1 MLNTPA
7 FNTYGDSNVNIDL
20 LEQINNI
27 YKKAQEEALS
37 RYNAADFKAP
47 VIETHA
53 LDLNTNYQ
61 FPVITPSKPRK
72 STRTKYDGS
81 SSDFVNEIFNS
92 YYNAVRPRAASDAD
106 AIRQAKLLAQKAA
119 FETNRGKSVVNTHNY
134 GGHRINGKWLSF
146 DSMDDFTKKDVAL
159 LDRKWGNWRN
169 AKSESDFVNAI
180 TTNNGKGSYAPKSE
194 YKNYI
199 GLSNEINNY
208 LNMRR
213 RKLRCGGKVSRPKA
227 MLGGAGG
234 GGLEMFTALSDTM
247 LGAFKAANDAA
258 EENYRRKYQVYQD
271 RYANGVKEAA
281 AMTNALQQ
289 SKDYQEAY
297 LSQFRMPYKNGGRRK
312 LRNAGFLQS
321 SLRGG
326 SDIILESDNAAL
338 VPIGNNVYSVYGPTH
353 SQGGINMT
361 LGGSPVNVEGGGK
374 SMNKPG
380 EVIEVNNDDGE
391 IRIYSK
397 HLKDKNGLSFADEAR
412 IGAKFGGDLDYT
424 FAKQQRKN
432 NNRSLGKKK
441 ASLGLAISRPVE
453 EIYEGGR
460 NPNTNTL
467 TVNPVST
474 NNTVVNTSLS
484 RDKFVED
491 PYKVDYQNKKKPL
504 LIDESAAAM
513 EGLGAAGGWFGSLMG
528 GFGMAL
534 KGSNFKN
541 GGRIKAED
549 GIIVRNGRKY
559 KRVKY
564 PNSNNTYLQ
573 DVGPANGS
581 VNTNNKT
588 LNTNNRKTNRQY
600 NYNPGAA
607 LPTTR
612 GIAFNNNSLSSFD
625 PEGQVGRYWERNG
638 TSNVEEQSAYIK
650 PKAAD
655 NVRSLVNTG
664 NKNKRNRG
672 VSINTGRRRLADRGV
687 SPVSNDIDEF
697 KPYYPDDE
705 LLKEA
710 YDGTLLWEGPDEST
724 SISSINNDVVNK
736 PVPVEERVVKP
747 VYEKDKRKTDW
758 YNLIGLGLQGAGS
771 LIGGLIADKTL
782 SDIKSPAAPVGYNSV
797 KLPTTYNI
805 TPQLANNQLLRS
817 RLMRD
822 SNESSSSVARLQRR
836 NYANTYINSLNNALW
851 GQKFNEENKMLTAD
865 ALNRQSQVNA
875 SIKDYNQWLRDKSNL
890 ELQRSILRGQ
900 NRDRMISG
908 LIGAFND
915 YDAQRRQNLSDN
927 LTMNWY
933 LSTLKDAD
941 RDYFLRNKNRN
952 LVAI

>member
-1 MLNTPA
+1 MLNAPT
-7 FNTYGDSNVNIDL
+7 FNTYSDSNVNIDL

-47 VIETHA
+47 VIETPA

-61 FPVITPSKPRK
+61 FPVVTSSKPRK

-92 YYNAVRPRAASDAD
+92 YYNAVRPGAASDAD
-106 AIRQAKLLAQKAA
+106 AIRQAKFLAQKAA

-146 DSMDDFTKKDVAL
+146 NSMDDFTRKDVAL
-159 LDRKWGNWRN
+159 LDRKWSNWRN

-208 LNMRR
+208 LNMGR

-247 LGAFKAANDAA
+247 LGAFKAADAA
-258 EENYRRKYQVYQD
+258 AQENYRRKYQIYQD

-297 LSQFRMPYKNGGRRK
+297 LGQFRMPYKNGGRRK
-312 LRNAGFLQS
+312 LRNAGVLQS

-380 EVIEVNNDDGE
+380 EVIEVNDDDGE
-391 IRIYSK
+391 IRIYSE

-432 NNRSLGKKK
+432 NNRSLGKRK

-467 TVNPVST
+467 TINPVST

-528 GFGMAL
+528 GFGLAL

-541 GGRIKAED
+541 GGRIKAD
-549 GIIVRNGRKY
+549 SGLRVRNGKY
-559 KRVKY
+559 EKSVKTAKGNEY
-564 PNSNNTYLQ
+564 WIPISKDEYDSLTKQGIKSNN
-573 DVGPANGS
+573 S
-581 VNTNNKT
+581 S
-588 LNTNNRKTNRQY
+588 
-600 NYNPGAA
+600 YNPGAF
-607 LPTTR
+607 LPATR
-612 GIAFNNNSLSSFD
+612 GIAYNNTSLSSFD
-625 PEGQVGRYWERNG
+625 PEGQVGRYWERNS
-638 TSNVEEQSAYIK
+638 TSNVEEQSAYTK
-650 PKAAD
+650 PKADD
-655 NVRSLVNTG
+655 NARSLVNTSS
-664 NKNKRNRG
+664 KNKRNRG
-672 VSINTGRRRLADRGV
+672 ANVGTGRRNLANRGA
-687 SPVSNDIDEF
+687 SPANNDIDEF
-697 KPYYPDDE
+697 EPYYHDDE

-710 YDGTLLWEGPDEST
+710 YDGTPLWEGPDEST
-724 SISSINNDVVNK
+724 NVSSTNNNVVDK
-736 PVPVEERVVKP
+736 PVPVEERIVKP
-747 VYEKDKRKTDW
+747 VDEKDKRKTDW

-771 LIGGLIADKTL
+771 LIGGLIADKAL
-782 SDIKSPAAPVGYNSV
+782 SNIKSPAAPVGYNSV

-875 SIKDYNQWLRDKSNL
+875 SIKDYNQWLRDKNNL
-890 ELQRSILRGQ
+890 EFQRSILRGQ